1 MSKRRDPS
9 RELPRPMTGDDLARF
24 ASAAYGAVGWQS
36 ALARD
41 LGLSRASVNR
51 WARGQFLISDDW
63 ALSIGAICLVLA
75 RRKHADLRKAHRR
88 MLQSLIELR
97 RPAVTPP
104 QQRPWR
110 PLTPYRARD

>member
-1 MSKRRDPS
+1 MGKRRDPS

-51 WARGQFLISDDW
+51 WAQGRFLISDDW
-63 ALSIGAICLVLA
+63 ALTIGAVCLVLA
-75 RRKHADLRKAHRR
+75 RRKHADLRKAHRQ

-104 QQRPWR
+104 HQRPWR
-110 PLTPYRARD
+110 PLTRVQPRD

>member
-41 LGLSRASVNR
+41 LDCPGPASIDGR
-51 WARGQFLISDDW
+51 EGS
-63 ALSIGAICLVLA
+63 S
-75 RRKHADLRKAHRR
+75 
-88 MLQSLIELR
+88 
-97 RPAVTPP
+97 
-104 QQRPWR
+104 
-110 PLTPYRARD
+110 